1 MRIAYCVL
9 RIAYCVLCW
18 VAGSYFASHAPSI
31 TQYAIR
37 NTQYAFQARPNEAS
51 CREIRGNE
59 ENVVIRRSVIYKEGH
74 VRQFTVMSDEG
85 ERIGGTDT
93 APSPLG
99 YFTLGIGF

>member
-1 MRIAYCVL
+1 MAESSRPQPD
-9 RIAYCVLCW
+9 
-18 VAGSYFASHAPSI
+18 GP
-31 TQYAIR
+31 
-37 NTQYAFQARPNEAS
+37 AFTVEVKALD
-51 CREIRGNE
+51 GML
-59 ENVVIRRSVIYKEGH
+59 KEGH

>member
-1 MRIAYCVL
+1 MAQEPRPEAANDPNRPGPAFDVE
-9 RIAYCVLCW
+9 V
-18 VAGSYFASHAPSI
+18 VALEG
-31 TQYAIR
+31 QL
-37 NTQYAFQARPNEAS
+37 
-51 CREIRGNE
+51 
-59 ENVVIRRSVIYKEGH
+59 KEGH